1 MAFHVLYPFVLKK
14 QWEAYMK
21 TGTIVDDNWLYV
33 SECCL
38 MEVYFESGGLFSRCP
53 RCSGLCGWEMV
64 DVSDED
70 LKGYIDT
77 SRITKSWGKWADAK
91 ILEPRHSC

>member
-1 MAFHVLYPFVLKK
+1 
-14 QWEAYMK
+14 MK

-53 RCSGLCGWEMV
+53 RCSGLCSWEMV

-77 SRITKSWGKWADAK
+77 SRVTKSWGKWADAK